1 MKPVPFVK
9 PGVLGAVTE
18 GGPSLRGAPFRNQ
31 SISLTDTQRQQV
43 LRVAIKEETPPRGFV
58 YREKSLA
65 TDVFICG
72 SGCAKSYRELPGGAR
87 HVVGFLFAK
96 DLFGLAEKGL
106 YVNSVQAITP
116 LVTYR
121 IPIDTMAELMK
132 RDPDLELKVMCK
144 IAHELR
150 VAQRKGIILARNDA
164 VGRVVM
170 FFQLLND
177 GQAPANGQRIPLPM
191 SRADIADY
199 LALSGESVSRAT
211 TKLIRRGVVAF
222 EGRRVVRVVDH
233 AQFEKIIQMA

>member
-1 MKPVPFVK
+1 MKPAPLVR
-9 PGVLGAVTE
+9 PGFLSTFAE
-18 GGPSLRGAPFRNQ
+18 AGPSLRGAPFRNK
-31 SISLTDTQRQQV
+31 SIALTDKQREQV

-58 YREKSLA
+58 FREKTVA
-65 TDVFICG
+65 NDVFICA
-72 SGCAKSYRELPGGAR
+72 SGCAKSYRELPSGTR
-87 HVVGFLFAK
+87 HVVGFLFAR
-96 DLFGLAEKGL
+96 DLFGLAESGL

-121 IPIDTMAELMK
+121 ISIDAMAGLMQ

-150 VAQRKGIILARNDA
+150 VAQRKGIILGRNDA

-170 FFQLLND
+170 FLQLLND
-177 GQAPANGQRIPLPM
+177 GQSPTNGQRISLPM

-211 TKLIRRGVVAF
+211 TKLIRRGVLVF
-222 EGRRVVRVVDH
+222 EGRRVVRVLDH